1 MKTFYYIYKKIK
13 GKGRWGEI
21 VREQGPGNML
31 VYIVWALDYRAKYAT
46 KPNMKTPQPLRPHM
60 LQQLR
65 ILNT

>member
-1 MKTFYYIYKKIK
+1 MKTFYYIYKKITFQGVL
-13 GKGRWGEI
+13 GKGRW
-21 VREQGPGNML
+21 PGNML

-46 KPNMKTPQPLRPHM
+46 KPNMKTPQPLRPHK